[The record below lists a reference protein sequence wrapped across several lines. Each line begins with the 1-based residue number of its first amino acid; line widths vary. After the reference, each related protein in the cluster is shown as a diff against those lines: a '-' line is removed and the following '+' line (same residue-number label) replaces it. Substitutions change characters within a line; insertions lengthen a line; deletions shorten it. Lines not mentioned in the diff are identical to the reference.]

1 MIPEDIT
8 PARHVHLLLGVC
20 FLGAAVI
27 PAIPIYGTLKYDG
40 FGDILDWPSV
50 FYWFAAF
57 LVLFVGLGLKLLFS
71 PQRVGAE
78 VSFEEGGFAL
88 EVRRFFLRDQSYR
101 LDWSEIE
108 EMKAVEAP
116 RGGDAV
122 SFRLSPDAALKH
134 GLIKPTTRTASKK
147 LVKREVA
154 LPISL
159 SAVTVDEAIK
169 RFHASAE
176 LAGAKLV
183 EQKSFNVLVVSRKIW
198 SVEWP

>member
-1 MIPEDIT
+1 MPEDIL
-8 PARHVHLLLGVC
+8 PARGVNLLLGLC
-20 FLGAAVI
+20 FLGLAGI
-27 PAIPIYGTLKYDG
+27 PGIPIYGTLKYDG

-57 LVLFVGLGLKLLFS
+57 LILFVGLGLKLLFS

-78 VSFEEGGFAL
+78 VSFHEDGFAF
-88 EVRRFFLRDQSYR
+88 EVRRFLLRDQSYR
-101 LDWSEIE
+101 LAWSDIE

-122 SFRLSPDAALKH
+122 SFRLSQEAALKH
-134 GLIKPTTRTASKK
+134 GLVKPTTRIASKK
-147 LVKREVA
+147 LVKCEVA

-159 SAVTVDEAIK
+159 SAVTIDEAIK
-169 RFHASAE
+169 RFQASAE
-176 LAGAKLV
+176 HAGAKLV
-183 EQKSFNVLVVSRKIW
+183 EQKSFNILVVSRKIW